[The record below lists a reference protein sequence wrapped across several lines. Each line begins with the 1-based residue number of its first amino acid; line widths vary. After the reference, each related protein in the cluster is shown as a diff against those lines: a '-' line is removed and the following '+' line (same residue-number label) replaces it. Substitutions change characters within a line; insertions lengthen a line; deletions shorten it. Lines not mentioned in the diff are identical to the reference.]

1 MFTAAT
7 ETATITTLT
16 ANGTNIVYTAA
27 NTFAVGDIVHISG
40 INPSNFNIPDAV
52 ITARNSTTFTVAST
66 ETGTYVSGGT
76 AVYDELKNHLISNPT
91 VKVNTMVLAEWNL
104 NSADNISVIGNYRH
118 RPGIASPTEA
128 NFGVIQDNWTV
139 ETSASATKYYYG
151 ATNVDVIIDAGLEDD
166 DTPYIVSS
174 IDEKV
179 KMFFSL
185 EECFGK
191 NRPRSGIN
199 KLMSFDGRQINFAN
213 QDMALR
219 PRYYAASKT
228 DKFKYWCSFR
238 QENVSD
244 KLVDRGVSKDDGGNY
259 YIDDTAPF
267 VVYTEEVAANR
278 VVVKMQ
284 THVGSVE
291 AYSGDPFYGAANKM
305 VPKDWKIQ
313 KLNLD
318 DTWET
323 ILDNLDADDID
334 VDGYVEIEYGAD
346 IPQSGT
352 SAWTDDEFL
361 YVSDYAID
369 TDLPVTSITGY
380 GYLVGASASAA
391 GIWYV
396 WDGSSYEQL
405 AATYSWRLHNE
416 TIDRHTPF
424 AKDLTDPSYYVSGS
438 ERIYREIDF
447 VKGLRIVVSE
457 MNKVN
462 ATFDLIELSP
472 RLAVDLSDKT
482 TGFSITKHASDLGNG
497 GIPVGQL
504 LAGTG
509 QLALFDYD
517 QAFNPNNTWTYST
530 NTGSV
535 INKFIAKNLQVKSY
549 EITRSVNGSDYYMPL
564 KTMFVS
570 GFPEYSAVDRTVN
583 LEMRDQFILFES
595 MNAPEVFIR
604 DTSLSY
610 AISILLDSIGFANY
624 TFKRVDGESDP
635 IIPFFY
641 IPPQTSVA
649 QVLQGLAV
657 STQHMMF
664 FDEYNNF
671 VVMSKNY
678 SMPTEDQR
686 STDFVLYGSQDYTL
700 SSELNIKSRNT
711 KLSNI
716 MGVASKISDIYNDG
730 KITYSAKSI
739 QRENTIMQKSE
750 LDKGRSWIYK
760 AALLWEAP
768 PLEQTKAQDAMSGY
782 ALGAIPLAT
791 SLSDDIPVY
800 IPTEQTLTATL
811 VLGSSTITLTST
823 TGLAAG
829 QTLTKVSGSGLFG
842 SNSVQI
848 VSVDSS
854 TQITVNLPHVVGAS
868 ITFTANSGVFYN
880 TFNLGD
886 AAYWLTRYNGYFYAN
901 GEVIKYDAIEYTVQG
916 VGNVWIS
923 NFLEYQNYFSNL
935 AFNKKIYPTGRVRIY
950 TKVDAS
956 GNIVRHGRGQFGT
969 EIVSHD
975 AGLASHW
982 KNTDYRKGFTLNGSV
997 IFDEKPFSGTTE
1009 LGAAGKGAGGTANNQ
1024 LSQKNAKVSGV
1035 LKNILV
1041 TTKVTEQ
1048 KDGFKQ
1054 FSYENSQLSPNV
1066 QASALVLTGP
1076 SKKVLDKNKIK
1087 GKDFITYVNK
1097 QLLNKFTHF
1106 GTRVRIAGNP
1116 TKSPEYAGQ
1125 ADLKNPQQ
1133 FYENNTIAGGSAGLS
1148 FMLDS
1153 TTNNGYF
1160 FEIAA
1165 LGAYNVKDL
1174 KTVNNIFFYK
1184 IKKNAAAADST
1195 SPAIPE
1201 LLWRGQHQLAPDS
1214 GDFVGQARVYSE
1226 NIQTVYDLAVE
1237 YEITGKKSKK
1247 FYLYFNNNLIGVVE
1261 DKDALPV
1268 KKNIAPFVRGSTEAI
1283 FENVYALSK
1292 NYSYG
1297 GGDNV
1302 IAKPPA
1308 QSTTVFDD
1316 TSITTHDAITKYA
1329 ISGLI
1334 RSTMLASIGTSGSKY
1349 SIYYDEFGTIM
1360 REAAY
1365 FDIKY
1370 DKAYPALYSK
1380 ISPTFTDI
1388 KGYFVSGFRSSPYGA
1403 EFLVFNCT
1411 DNVLMLNSD
1420 GNNLRIQGIA
1430 LTDDVNM
1437 SLTVD
1442 DYYNKKADFSNPS
1455 FYGDSLV
1462 TAELYQ
1468 DYVDIKNSRTTYG
1481 TKAFDLQAPFI
1492 QTQDDATEIM
1502 AWVISKISKPR
1513 KAVGL
1518 QTFGTPYAQLGDI
1531 VKIDYVDENDIGQVS
1546 LKDSRYIVYSIQ
1558 YTYGETGPEHTLFLS
1573 EVQ

>member
-1 MFTAAT
+1 MFTAET
-7 ETATITTLT
+7 KTATITGAT
-16 ANGTNIVYTAA
+16 ANGTSIVYTAT
-27 NTFAVGDIVHISG
+27 NTFVVGDIVHISG
-40 INPSNFNIPDAV
+40 ITPSNLNIPDAV
-52 ITARNSTTFTVAST
+52 ITARTNSNFTIAST

-76 AVYDELKNHLISNPT
+76 AVYDELKNHLISSPT
-91 VKVNTMVLAEWNL
+91 VKVNTLVLAEWNL
-104 NSADNISVIGNYRH
+104 NSADNISVIGNYRY

-128 NFGVIQDNWTV
+128 NFGVVQDNWAV

-151 ATNVDVIIDAGLEDD
+151 ATDVDVVLDAGLEDD

-174 IDEKV
+174 KDEKT
-179 KMFFSL
+179 KMLFSL
-185 EECFGK
+185 EDCFGK

-199 KLMSFDGRQINFAN
+199 KLMSFPGRSINFTN

-219 PRYYAASKT
+219 PRYYAANKN
-228 DKFKYWCSFR
+228 DRFKYWCSFR
-238 QENVSD
+238 QENVSNN
-244 KLVDRGVSKDDGGNY
+244 LVSRGVSKSDGGNY

-291 AYSGDPFYGAANKM
+291 AYSGDPFYGTANKM

-313 KLNLD
+313 KLNLS

-323 ILDNLDADDID
+323 IVDNLDADDIGI
-334 VDGYVEIEYGAD
+334 DGYVEIEYGAD

-352 SAWTDDEFL
+352 AAWTNDQFV

-369 TDLPVTSITGY
+369 SDLPVTSITGY
-380 GYLVGASASAA
+380 GYLVGASESSA
-391 GIWYV
+391 GTWYV
-396 WDGSSYEQL
+396 WDGSSYEQVS
-405 AATYSWRLHNE
+405 ATYSWRLHNE

-424 AKDLTDPSYYVSGS
+424 AKDLTNPSYYDEGSGKVF
-438 ERIYREIDF
+438 REIDF
-447 VKGLRIVVSE
+447 VKGLRLVVSK
-457 MNKVN
+457 MNKAN
-462 ATFDLIELSP
+462 ATLDLIELSP

-482 TGFSITKHASDLGNG
+482 TAFTVTKHASDLGNG

-509 QLALFDYD
+509 QLSLFDYD
-517 QAFNPNNTWTYST
+517 QAFNPNNIFDYDT

-535 INKFIAKNLQVKSY
+535 INKFIAKNLQIKTY
-549 EITRSVNGSDYYMPL
+549 EITRSVNDSDYYMPI

-570 GFPEYSAVDRTVN
+570 GFPEYSAIDRAVT
-583 LEMRDQFILFES
+583 LEMRDQFIMFES
-595 MNAPEVFIR
+595 TTAPEVFVR
-604 DTSLSY
+604 STTLSY
-610 AISILLDSIGFANY
+610 AISILLDSIGFSNY
-624 TFKRVDGESDP
+624 IFKRVDGESDP

-641 IPPQTSVA
+641 IPPQVSVA
-649 QVLQGLAV
+649 QILQAIAV

-671 VVMSKNY
+671 VVMSKRY

-686 STDFVLYGSQDYTL
+686 STDFVLYGSQDHTV
-700 SSELNIKSRNT
+700 SSELNIKTRNT

-730 KITYSAKSI
+730 KISYSAKNI

-750 LDKGRSWIYK
+750 VDKGRSWIYK
-760 AALLWEAP
+760 AAMLWEAP
-768 PLEQTKAQDAMSGY
+768 PLEQTKAQDSMSGY
-782 ALGAIPLAT
+782 ALSAIPL
-791 SLSDDIPVY
+791 SVELSDDIPVY
-800 IPTEQTLTATL
+800 IPTEQTLSATL
-811 VLGSSTITLTST
+811 TLSASTITLSST

-842 SNSVQI
+842 SNSVEI

-854 TQITVNLPHVVGAS
+854 TQITVNLPHAVGGS

-880 TFNLGD
+880 TFSLGD

-901 GEVIKYDAIEYTVQG
+901 GEIIKYDAIEYTVQG
-916 VGNVWIS
+916 IGNVWIS
-923 NFLEYQNYFSNL
+923 SLLEYQNYFSKL

-969 EIVSHD
+969 EVVSHP

-982 KNTDYRKGFTLNGSV
+982 KDTDYRKGFTMNGSL
-997 IFDEKPFSGTTE
+997 IFDEKTFSGTTE
-1009 LGAAGKGAGGTANNQ
+1009 LGAAGMGTGGTLNTSIAR
-1024 LSQKNAKVSGV
+1024 KNAKVSSL

-1041 TTKVTEQ
+1041 TSKLSELPN
-1048 KDGFKQ
+1048 GAKQ
-1054 FSYENSQLSPNV
+1054 FQYENSKLAPNV

-1076 SKKVLDKNKIK
+1076 SKKVLSKNKIN
-1087 GKDFITYVNK
+1087 GKDYVTYVNK

-1106 GTRVRIAGNP
+1106 GTRVRIVGNKVK
-1116 TKSPEYAGQ
+1116 TSNYAAQ
-1125 ADLKNPQQ
+1125 ADLKNPIPY
-1133 FYENNTIAGGSAGLS
+1133 YEKNSIQGGSAGIS
-1148 FMLDS
+1148 FMLNS
-1153 TTNNGYF
+1153 STNNGYF
-1160 FEIAA
+1160 FEIVA
-1165 LGAYNVKDL
+1165 LGNIDYTKANVDN
-1174 KTVNNIFFYK
+1174 VFFYK
-1184 IKKNAAAADST
+1184 TKKNASASGSSD
-1195 SPAIPE
+1195 PAIPE
-1201 LLWRGQHQLAPDS
+1201 YLWSGQTQIVPDS
-1214 GDFVGQARVYSE
+1214 GEFVGQQRVYAE
-1226 NIQTVYDLAVE
+1226 EIQTVFDLAVE
-1237 YEITGKKSKK
+1237 YEVTGKKSKK
-1247 FYLYFNNNLIGVVE
+1247 FYLYLNGNLIAVVE
-1261 DKDALPV
+1261 DKNALPV
-1268 KKNIAPFVRGSTEAI
+1268 RKNVALFVRGSTEAI
-1283 FENVYALSK
+1283 FENVYALSE

-1297 GGDNV
+1297 GGDKTV
-1302 IAKPPA
+1302 AKPPV

-1316 TSITTHDAITKYA
+1316 TSITSHEAITKYA
-1329 ISGLI
+1329 VSGLI
-1334 RSTMLASIGTSGSKY
+1334 RSSFLASVGTSGSKY

-1370 DKAYPALYSK
+1370 DKAYPALYAK

-1388 KGYFVSGFRSSPYGA
+1388 KGYFVSGFKSTPYGA

-1411 DNVLMLNSD
+1411 DNILMLNT
-1420 GNNLRIQGIA
+1420 GTNNLRIQGVA

-1455 FYGDSLV
+1455 FYGNSLV
-1462 TAELYQ
+1462 TADLYE

-1481 TKAFDLQAPFI
+1481 IKAFDLQAPFI
-1492 QTQDDATEIM
+1492 QTQDDANEVMGWI
-1502 AWVISKISKPR
+1502 ISKISKPR

-1546 LKDSRYIVYSIQ
+1546 LKDSRYIVYSIE
-1558 YTYGETGPEHTLFLS
+1558 YKYGEAGPEHTLYLS